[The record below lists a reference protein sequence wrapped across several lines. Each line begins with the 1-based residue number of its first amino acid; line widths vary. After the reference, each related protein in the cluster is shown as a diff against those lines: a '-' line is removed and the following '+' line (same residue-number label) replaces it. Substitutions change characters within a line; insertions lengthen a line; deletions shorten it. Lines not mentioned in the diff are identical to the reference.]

1 MTSGDKAI
9 VFLILGLGLFTGYVW
24 RQSVLTQS
32 ENEQLTRD
40 LQIQTQARNTAEW
53 LLHGQE
59 QTMQVFSAIRA
70 ANRAA
75 RLIDENQRNE
85 AKQTISAATAQDD
98 CGDRLVPSAAA
109 DELRRLEQYAR
120 APGGHFSAD

>member
-9 VFLILGLGLFTGYVW
+9 VFLVLGLGLFTGYVW
-24 RQSVLTQS
+24 RQPVLTQS

-85 AKQTISAATAQDD
+85 AKQTISA
-98 CGDRLVPSAAA
+98 G
-109 DELRRLEQYAR
+109 
-120 APGGHFSAD
+120 

>member
-9 VFLILGLGLFTGYVW
+9 VFLVLGLGLFTGYVW

-53 LLHGQE
+53 LLHG
-59 QTMQVFSAIRA
+59 
-70 ANRAA
+70 
-75 RLIDENQRNE
+75 
-85 AKQTISAATAQDD
+85 
-98 CGDRLVPSAAA
+98 
-109 DELRRLEQYAR
+109 
-120 APGGHFSAD
+120 